1 MDKAY
6 RILCSE
12 AHWQGSVPSPATVS
26 RRMRRQDF
34 DIYMARFFRALCLP
48 ARSVSAKAGRMAVS
62 HRVGDLHVLVI
73 DSTAIEAPRDP
84 HARWGHTR
92 EGPFLGYKLHLLV
105 NSRGVPVAAWVSQ
118 GHRSDHDGLR
128 PMMRD
133 AKQVLATNHLRGRV
147 KFVLADAGYDAEE
160 HYHLT
165 YEATGARLLAQDNPR
180 NRKVDPADVAS
191 KATLAESAEPTP
203 GVRRDA
209 FRLLKTDWGKKLMA
223 KRSEIERV
231 FSQVTDPG
239 GINCEQL
246 PRQIRGK
253 KKVRRF
259 LLAKAIQYTC
269 GIVDNTLSGR
279 KARTMAYAA

>member
-1 MDKAY
+1 
-6 RILCSE
+6 
-12 AHWQGSVPSPATVS
+12 
-26 RRMRRQDF
+26 
-34 DIYMARFFRALCLP
+34 
-48 ARSVSAKAGRMAVS
+48 
-62 HRVGDLHVLVI
+62 
-73 DSTAIEAPRDP
+73 
-84 HARWGHTR
+84 
-92 EGPFLGYKLHLLV
+92 
-105 NSRGVPVAAWVSQ
+105 
-118 GHRSDHDGLR
+118 
-128 PMMRD
+128 MRD

-165 YEATGARLLAQDNPR
+165 YEATGARLLTQDNPR
-180 NRKVDPADVAS
+180 NRKV
-191 KATLAESAEPTP
+191 EEPTP

-269 GIVDNTLSGR
+269 GIVDNILSGR
-279 KARTMAYAA
+279 KPRTMAFAA

>member
-1 MDKAY
+1 MEKGYQMLRLD
-6 RILCSE
+6 S
-12 AHWQGSVPSPATVS
+12 HWEGAVPSPATVS
-26 RRMRRQDF
+26 RRMKGQAF
-34 DIYMARFFRALCLP
+34 DIYTARFFRALC
-48 ARSVSAKAGRMAVS
+48 RMAVS

-180 NRKVDPADVAS
+180 NRKV
-191 KATLAESAEPTP
+191 EEPTP

-269 GIVDNTLSGR
+269 GIVDNILSGR
-279 KARTMAYAA
+279 KPRTMAFAA